1 MLQKPTI
8 QQASMRV
15 SGTLG
20 TYGTAIVCRVLQ
32 NHSGVSVG
40 MHQVHG
46 HDYGQGLDVLP
57 ASPSVRQGAF
67 VSMASVQELI
77 AGVGWEE
84 LQLSC

>member
-1 MLQKPTI
+1 
-8 QQASMRV
+8 MRA
-15 SGTLG
+15 SGTSG

-40 MHQVHG
+40 MDQVHG
-46 HDYGQGLDVLP
+46 HDYGQELDVLLS
-57 ASPSVRQGAF
+57 SPSDRQGAF
-67 VSMASVQELI
+67 VSMACVQELI